1 MDFRDNE
8 AKYLQIAVYV
18 REHILLGRWSAAQKI
33 PSVRDM
39 AVEVEVNP
47 NTVMRAYEYLQ
58 IQGVIKNKRGL
69 GLFVAIEAIKK
80 IKAYHKEY
88 FMQYDLPEFFRN
100 IYLLEIE
107 LGDLQQ
113 HYLQF
118 KTANYK
124 NTTDQNDKKDNR

>member
-8 AKYLQIAVYV
+8 AKYLQIALYV
-18 REHILLGRWSAAQKI
+18 REHILLGRWSTAQKI

-39 AVEVEVNP
+39 AVELKVNP
-47 NTVMRAYEYLQ
+47 NTVMRAYECLRN
-58 IQGVIKNKRGL
+58 QGLITNKRGL
-69 GLFVAIEAIKK
+69 GLFVTTDVIKK

-88 FMQYDLPEFFRN
+88 FIQQCLPEFFRS

-124 NTTDQNDKKDNR
+124 NTTDQNDKKYNW

>member
-69 GLFVAIEAIKK
+69 GLFVAIDAIKK

-88 FMQYDLPEFFRN
+88 FMQHDLPGFFRN

-118 KTANYK
+118 KTANYN
-124 NTTDQNDKKDNR
+124 NTTDQNDEKR